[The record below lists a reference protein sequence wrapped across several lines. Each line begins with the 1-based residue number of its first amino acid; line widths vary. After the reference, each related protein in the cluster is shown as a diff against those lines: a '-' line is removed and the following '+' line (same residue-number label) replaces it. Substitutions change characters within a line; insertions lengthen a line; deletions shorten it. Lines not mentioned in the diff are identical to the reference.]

1 MRTAPNTM
9 AVNLNVKVEWW
20 DADRMWRS
28 FMNIDESLTPRYVP
42 TKRLYEYDYDPK
54 TKRLV
59 LRLLYKQVNMSP
71 KDVEHLRDEIFNEI
85 VETPEAVKESAKAK
99 AFVTDGS
106 RLEAE
111 KDKATEIQ
119 EEAEAEASAAAAAAQ
134 TAGASP
140 EEIAQAAEKKRKAV
154 EATAAARIAQ
164 AGDEAADSTWAVF
177 TTNEA
182 ALKEI
187 KFKIKLLVKSFA
199 VAG

>member
-1 MRTAPNTM
+1 M

-85 VETPEAVKESAKAK
+85 VETPEAVKESAEGAK

-111 KDKATEIQ
+111 KDKSNRDSGGSRRR
-119 EEAEAEASAAAAAAQ
+119 SAAAAAAQ